1 MAVRTDGQTNIIQIT
16 ILGLLAIII
25 QAFFIPL
32 IEIGVWRPDIVLLVV
47 LYIGYRYGMISGALT
62 GFALGIIQDAL
73 SPLPIGI
80 TSLANSII
88 GFSAGQVRQLKL
100 ALNARIL
107 ASVILI
113 LVHGCIFYFFFQLRS
128 EVDFLYLLLTRV
140 FPNTVYTFVI
150 GLLLSFFLQPKMD
163 EA

>member
-1 MAVRTDGQTNIIQIT
+1 MRTDGRTNVIQMI
-16 ILGLLAIII
+16 ILGLLAILI

-32 IEIGVWRPDIVLLVV
+32 IEIGVWRPDVVLLVV
-47 LYIGYRYGMISGALT
+47 MYIGYRYGTIPGALT
-62 GFALGIIQDAL
+62 GFVLGVIQDAL
-73 SPLPIGI
+73 SPLPLGI
-80 TSLANSII
+80 TSLANSVI
-88 GFSAGQVRQLKL
+88 GFSAGQVKQLKL

-113 LVHGCIFYFFFQLRS
+113 LIHGCIFYFFYQLRS

-150 GLLLSFFLQPKMD
+150 GLLLSFFLQLKLD

>member
-1 MAVRTDGQTNIIQIT
+1 MRGDSQTNVIYVTII
-16 ILGLLAIII
+16 GLLAILI

-32 IEIGVWRPDIVLLVV
+32 IEIGIWRPDIVLLSVI
-47 LYIGYRYGMISGALT
+47 YIGYRYGMISGALA
-62 GFALGIIQDAL
+62 GFLLGIIQDAL
-73 SPLPIGI
+73 SPLPLGM
-80 TSLANSII
+80 SSMANSII
-88 GFSAGQVRQLKL
+88 GFSAGQVRQFKL

-113 LVHGCIFYFFFQLRS
+113 LLHGCIFYFFYQLRS
-128 EVDFLYLLLTRV
+128 EVTFLNLLLTRV

-163 EA
+163 ES

>member
-1 MAVRTDGQTNIIQIT
+1 MRTDGRTNVIQMI

-25 QAFFIPL
+25 QVFFIPL
-32 IEIGVWRPDIVLLVV
+32 IEIGVWRPDVVLLVV
-47 LYIGYRYGMISGALT
+47 MYIGYRYGTIPGAST
-62 GFALGIIQDAL
+62 GFVLGVIQDAL
-73 SPLPIGI
+73 SPLPLGI
-80 TSLANSII
+80 TSLANSVI
-88 GFSAGQVRQLKL
+88 GFSAGQVKQLKL

-113 LVHGCIFYFFFQLRS
+113 LIHGCIFYFFYQLRS

-150 GLLLSFFLQPKMD
+150 GLLLSFFLQLKLE

>member
-1 MAVRTDGQTNIIQIT
+1 MRAEGQTNVIQMI
-16 ILGLLAIII
+16 ILGLLAILI

-32 IEIGVWRPDIVLLVV
+32 IEVGVWRPDVILLAV
-47 LYIGYRYGMISGALT
+47 LYIGYRYGVIPGVLT
-62 GFALGIIQDAL
+62 GFVLGVIQDAL
-73 SPLPIGI
+73 SPLPLGMS
-80 TSLANSII
+80 SLANSII

-100 ALNARIL
+100 AMNARIL

-113 LVHGCIFYFFFQLRS
+113 LLHGCIFYFFYQLRS
-128 EVDFLYLLLTRV
+128 EVTFLYLLLTRV